1 VYCFVSEKP
10 LRLVYG
16 TFYLAPQGHFLRAPS
31 VILFTSLSKLTGILL
46 NWRLMTHNDT
56 GDKEMNVSRKIG
68 IVVFCMVPAI
78 IGGGIVYAIFH
89 SYMPVFIY
97 ELLLLFG
104 AGAFVSR

>member
-1 VYCFVSEKP
+1 MRLPCKVSSFFFTWPFNIAIDCQIKRYIASLE
-10 LRLVYG
+10 
-16 TFYLAPQGHFLRAPS
+16 FL
-31 VILFTSLSKLTGILL
+31 I
-46 NWRLMTHNDT
+46 NWRLPPYDNT

-78 IGGGIVYAIFH
+78 IGGGIVYAIFN